1 MPGRLSLTARL
12 TAFYTLVS
20 AVVLIGMGV
29 LVSLATGRHFV
40 ELDRD
45 YLHDKIGL
53 VQKIVRESPSQ
64 AVLSERLD
72 ELLGSHH
79 GLFID
84 LRQDD
89 QAIYGEQVRLFP
101 PNLPQAIAGGDPMD
115 WTQGTHSLRGLSARI
130 DAPSPPQFGVTDS
143 SLQLKIAL
151 DTTHHAHFLQALRET
166 LMLYLLGAILA
177 SSLLG
182 WWAARRGLA
191 PLRVMKEKA
200 MTVTAQKLD
209 QRMPVDSVPAEF
221 ADLANSLNTML
232 ERLQSDF
239 ARLQEFSSD
248 LAHELRTPINN
259 LLTQTQVSLAQK
271 RDASAYQDI
280 LASNAEEFQRLAR
293 MVSDML
299 FLAKTEHGIE
309 LPNPEAISLEQETR
323 ALFDFYDA
331 VADEKRIRLSV
342 SGDANVMGDRLMIR
356 RAIGNLLS
364 NALRHSPA
372 DGDVTVTIEDKAA
385 GTTLCVANSGP
396 PIAPEDVPRLFD
408 RFFRVDKSRS
418 HPSSDGAGLGLSIT
432 QAIMAAHGGGV
443 SASSVKG
450 TVSFCLI
457 FKGVVAQRAG
467 GFRGSI
473 SVLTPRP
480 QADDQKHDHDRS

>member
-1 MPGRLSLTARL
+1 MLGRLSLTTRL
-12 TAFYTLVS
+12 AAFYTLVS
-20 AVVLIGMGV
+20 AAVLVGMGV
-29 LVSLATGRHFV
+29 LVSQATERHFV

-45 YLHDKIGL
+45 YLHDKIEL
-53 VQKIVRESPSQ
+53 IQKIVLESPSPDI
-64 AVLSERLD
+64 LSDRLD

-84 LRQDD
+84 LRQGDA
-89 QAIYGEQVRLFP
+89 QVYGQPTPAFPSGLPAALAGADPVDWTEGLQTLRGFSARLNVQP
-101 PNLPQAIAGGDPMD
+101 SSAIATPTD
-115 WTQGTHSLRGLSARI
+115 W
-130 DAPSPPQFGVTDS
+130 
-143 SLQLKIAL
+143 QLKIAV
-151 DTTHHAHFLQALRET
+151 DTAHHAHFMQGLRLT
-166 LMLYLLGAILA
+166 LTLYLMGAILI
-177 SSLLG
+177 SGLLG
-182 WWAARRGLA
+182 WWAARQGLA
-191 PLRVMKEKA
+191 PLWVMKERA

-209 QRMPVDSVPAEF
+209 QRMPVDAVPAEF
-221 ADLANSLNTML
+221 ADLAQSLNTML

-239 ARLQEFSSD
+239 SRLQEFSSD

-331 VADEKRIRLSV
+331 VADEKRIRLSLAGEAV
-342 SGDANVMGDRLMIR
+342 VMGDRLMVR

-364 NALRHSPA
+364 NALRHSPDDA
-372 DGDVTVTIEDKAA
+372 DVAVVIGKKDTAV
-385 GTTLCVANSGP
+385 TLCLTNRGP
-396 PIAPEDVPRLFD
+396 TISPEVLPRLFD

-418 HPSSDGAGLGLSIT
+418 HPDSDGAGLGLSIT
-432 QAIMAAHGGGV
+432 QAIMAAHGGSV
-443 SASSVKG
+443 TACSSNG
-450 TVSFCLI
+450 ITTFCLV
-457 FKGVVAQRAG
+457 FPGSVA
-467 GFRGSI
+467 
-473 SVLTPRP
+473 
-480 QADDQKHDHDRS
+480 D

>member
-20 AVVLIGMGV
+20 AAVLVGMGV
-29 LVSLATGRHFV
+29 LVSLATERHFV
-40 ELDRD
+40 ELDHD
-45 YLHDKIGL
+45 YLKDKIGL

-64 AVLSERLD
+64 IELSGRLD
-72 ELLGSHH
+72 ELLNSHH
-79 GLFID
+79 GLFVD
-84 LRQDD
+84 LRQGDRLV
-89 QAIYGEQVRLFP
+89 YGQEAAGFP
-101 PNLPQAIAGGDPMD
+101 KGLPTAGSGADPVD
-115 WTQGTHSLRGLSARI
+115 WSVGPQTLRGLSAQAEAPALPDVPSQATMQLRI
-130 DAPSPPQFGVTDS
+130 AV
-143 SLQLKIAL
+143 
-151 DTTHHAHFLQALRET
+151 DTAHHAHFLQALRQT
-166 LMLYLLGAILA
+166 LMLYLLGAILV
-177 SSLLG
+177 SGLLG

-191 PLRVMKEKA
+191 PLRVMKERA

-209 QRMPVDSVPAEF
+209 QRMPVQAVPAEF
-221 ADLANSLNTML
+221 ADLAQSLNNML

-309 LPNPEAISLEQETR
+309 LPNPEAISLDQETQ
-323 ALFDFYDA
+323 ALFEFYDA
-331 VADEKRIRLSV
+331 VADEKRIRLSLTGHAV
-342 SGDANVMGDRLMIR
+342 VMGDRLMLR

-372 DGDVTVTIEDKAA
+372 DAQVAVMIEQQGAN
-385 GTTLCVANSGP
+385 TTLCLTNQGVTIS
-396 PIAPEDVPRLFD
+396 PELLPRLFD

-418 HPSSDGAGLGLSIT
+418 HPDSDGAGLGLSIT
-432 QAIMAAHGGGV
+432 RAIMAAHGGSV
-443 SASSVKG
+443 TASSSNG
-450 TVSFCLI
+450 ITTFCLV
-457 FKGVVAQRAG
+457 FPGSVAG
-467 GFRGSI
+467 
-473 SVLTPRP
+473 
-480 QADDQKHDHDRS
+480 

>member
-1 MPGRLSLTARL
+1 MLGQLSLTARL

-20 AVVLIGMGV
+20 AIVLIGMGV

-64 AVLSERLD
+64 EVLTERLD

-79 GLFID
+79 GLFVD
-84 LRQDD
+84 LRQGER
-89 QAIYGEQVRLFP
+89 AVYGKHDRLFP
-101 PNLPQAIAGGDPMD
+101 STLPLSTDGDDPVD
-115 WTQGTHSLRGLSARI
+115 WTENAQSLRGLSAQLAGPLSQSPDMP
-130 DAPSPPQFGVTDS
+130 DAL
-143 SLQLKIAL
+143 LQLRIAL
-151 DTTHHAHFLQALRET
+151 DTAHHAHFLQGLRQT
-166 LMLYLLGAILA
+166 LMLYLLVAILA
-177 SSLLG
+177 SSLAG

-191 PLRVMKEKA
+191 PLRVMKERA

-221 ADLANSLNTML
+221 ADLAKSLNTML

-239 ARLQEFSSD
+239 AKLQEFSSD

-309 LPNPEAISLEQETR
+309 LPNPEVISLEQETR

-331 VADEKRIRLSV
+331 VADEKHIRLSV
-342 SGDANVMGDRLMIR
+342 SGDAQIMGDRLMIR

-372 DGDVTVTIEDKAA
+372 EAEVAVTIEGKESGA
-385 GTTLCVANSGP
+385 TLCLTNSGP
-396 PIAPEDVPRLFD
+396 TIAPEVLPRLFD

-418 HPSSDGAGLGLSIT
+418 HPNSDGAGLGLSIT
-432 QAIMAAHGGGV
+432 QAIMAAHGGRVQVNSGNG
-443 SASSVKG
+443 K
-450 TVSFCLI
+450 TTFCLV
-457 FKGVVAQRAG
+457 FQGP
-467 GFRGSI
+467 
-473 SVLTPRP
+473 VLMPRSP
-480 QADDQKHDHDRS
+480 SD

>member
-1 MPGRLSLTARL
+1 MLGRLSLTTRL
-12 TAFYTLVS
+12 AAFYTLVS
-20 AVVLIGMGV
+20 AAVLVGMGV
-29 LVSLATGRHFV
+29 LVSQATERHFV

-45 YLHDKIGL
+45 YLHDKIEL
-53 VQKIVRESPSQ
+53 IQKIVLESPSPDI
-64 AVLSERLD
+64 LSDRLD

-84 LRQDD
+84 LRQGDA
-89 QAIYGEQVRLFP
+89 QVYGQPTPAFPSGLPAALAGADPVDWTEGLQTLRGFSARLNVQP
-101 PNLPQAIAGGDPMD
+101 SSAIATPTD
-115 WTQGTHSLRGLSARI
+115 W
-130 DAPSPPQFGVTDS
+130 
-143 SLQLKIAL
+143 QLKIAV
-151 DTTHHAHFLQALRET
+151 DTAHHAHFMQGLRLT
-166 LMLYLLGAILA
+166 LTLYLMGAILI
-177 SSLLG
+177 SGLLG
-182 WWAARRGLA
+182 WWAARQGLA
-191 PLRVMKEKA
+191 PLWVMKERA

-209 QRMPVDSVPAEF
+209 QRMPVDAVPAEF
-221 ADLANSLNTML
+221 ADLAQSLNTML

-239 ARLQEFSSD
+239 SRLQEFSSD

-331 VADEKRIRLSV
+331 VADEKRIRLSLAGEAV
-342 SGDANVMGDRLMIR
+342 VMGDRLMVR

-364 NALRHSPA
+364 NALQHSPDEA
-372 DGDVTVTIEDKAA
+372 DVKVAIEKKGAAVALCLTNTGNTISADV
-385 GTTLCVANSGP
+385 L
-396 PIAPEDVPRLFD
+396 PRLFD

-418 HPSSDGAGLGLSIT
+418 HPDSDGAGLGLSIT
-432 QAIMAAHGGGV
+432 EAIMAAHGGSV
-443 SASSVKG
+443 TASSSYGV
-450 TVSFCLI
+450 TTFCLM
-457 FKGVVAQRAG
+457 FPGSVA
-467 GFRGSI
+467 
-473 SVLTPRP
+473 
-480 QADDQKHDHDRS
+480 D